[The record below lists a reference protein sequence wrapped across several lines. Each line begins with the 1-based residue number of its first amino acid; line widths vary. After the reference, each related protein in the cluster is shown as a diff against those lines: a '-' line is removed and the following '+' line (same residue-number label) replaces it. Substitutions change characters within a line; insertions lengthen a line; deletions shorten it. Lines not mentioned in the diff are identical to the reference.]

1 MTPVL
6 FIKLGDGRE
15 LAVGFV
21 TRERTSG
28 FTHAERPASIH
39 EVIDGLRALP
49 PMLSSRVATTSH
61 LESEVPE

>member
-6 FIKLGDGRE
+6 FIKLADGRE

-21 TRERTSG
+21 TRERTSA
-28 FTHAERPASIH
+28 FTHAERPATFA
-39 EVIDGLRALP
+39 EVIAGMRALP
-49 PMLSSRVATTSH
+49 PLVSSEVSMTSH

>member
-6 FIKLGDGRE
+6 FIKLADGRE

-21 TRERTSG
+21 TRERTDA
-28 FTHAERPASIH
+28 FNHQERPASFH
-39 EVIDGLRALP
+39 EVLEGMRALP
-49 PMLSSRVATTSH
+49 PLVSSRVSMTSH